1 MSQTNRR
8 LGALISHPVKGLR
21 RSGVIT
27 AFLLALPMSQL
38 GHLLAYWLQF
48 GPAAVARQST
58 GAHAYFP
65 ALLHAGGAALGAVL
79 LAVLMLLGVARFMV
93 GLRNDRVPEGG
104 WPVWPLLLTLLGAQ
118 LAIFAGQ
125 ELVEASLA
133 ALPAAPPG
141 HLLGWGLVGQL
152 PVALL
157 AALGLSWISARVR
170 RAVRGLR
177 RLRLLDVLP
186 RGALLPQLR
195 WAPATFA
202 DFLPDRT
209 AGFVNR
215 GPPFSPR
222 L

>member
-1 MSQTNRR
+1 MSKSFGRR
-8 LGALISHPVKGLR
+8 GLL
-21 RSGVIT
+21 
-27 AFLLALPMSQL
+27 AAALLALPMSQL

-48 GPAAVARQST
+48 GTSAAARQST

-65 ALLHAGGAALGAVL
+65 AVLQAGGAVLGAAL
-79 LAVLMLLGVARFMV
+79 LAVLLLLGVARFMV

-104 WPVWPLLLTLLGAQ
+104 WPLAPLLLTLLGAQ

-141 HLLGWGLVGQL
+141 HLLGWGLAGQL

-157 AALGLSWISARVR
+157 AAFGLSWISARVR
-170 RAVRGLR
+170 RAMRRLR
-177 RLRLLDVLP
+177 RLRPVAIRP
-186 RGALLPQLR
+186 YGALLQEPR
-195 WAPATFA
+195 WAPALFTG
-202 DFLPDRT
+202 FLPVLT
-209 AGFVNR
+209 AGLVNR
-215 GPPFSPR
+215 GPPFSPQ